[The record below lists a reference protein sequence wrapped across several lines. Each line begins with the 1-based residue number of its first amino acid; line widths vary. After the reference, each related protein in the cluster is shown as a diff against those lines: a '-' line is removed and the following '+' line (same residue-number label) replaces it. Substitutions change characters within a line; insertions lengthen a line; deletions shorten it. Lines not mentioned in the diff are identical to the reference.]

1 MTQRSNQTAKLD
13 SGRRAVVA
21 GTRESRTSVSEFV
34 LDTAPS
40 EAEEQLPDRRVFVL
54 EAKS

>member
-1 MTQRSNQTAKLD
+1 MTQRSNQTAKLN